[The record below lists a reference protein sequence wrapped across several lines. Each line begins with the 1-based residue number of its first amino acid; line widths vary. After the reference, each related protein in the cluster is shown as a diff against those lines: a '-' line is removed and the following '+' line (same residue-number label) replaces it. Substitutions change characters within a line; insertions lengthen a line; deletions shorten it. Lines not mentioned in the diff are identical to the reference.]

1 MVVAPAAFVRTAP
14 SKGLAPS
21 WAVIVKPAPS
31 TVNPSGTSRGTVVS
45 QSAVRVKVVPAG
57 VPCTHVRDRRRAGG
71 AGRKHDPHTPGDD
84 RHSGDSSEDPHDNSF
99 RLLWPRMTW
108 AKLAVNT
115 SGEERDARPTAGAA
129 ATHRRLFHA
138 PANGARSCA
147 DRRSGTAPA
156 YRRSARLELDCGPNP
171 HFRPA
176 GRLSRAMRTLQRLI
190 IPGLDVCPEVEMYLR
205 LSGPA
210 TLDVEDR
217 QVLLRKGGVVRT
229 DTFFGVFSLGR
240 WGKESTVERISLAL
254 DISGSFTV
262 ETLVTDL
269 DSRER
274 TVDRRQIGP
283 DARKLAVPALG
294 ELGEGML
301 WFRLTCE
308 SDEGRVRAFEI
319 TTDDEPSRDVHLG
332 VAITTFNRMPYVAAN
347 VARLA
352 QLFKAHPD
360 TAEDVSVL
368 IVDNAR
374 NLELPLRGGVPVEIV
389 PNPNL
394 GGAGGFA
401 RGLWEH
407 RRRGQATHV
416 LFMDDDIAFEPE
428 VIART
433 VSYLRF
439 ATDPETCVAGSM
451 MRMDRPFV
459 QFEAGADL
467 DPAARNLWEARGRQQ
482 NLLYTEV
489 LLNNERLEPFDY
501 GAWWFY
507 AFPLTTDRRLP
518 PAAVRA
524 RRRRLLGV
532 APRQGQVDRHQRHRC
547 LARRLR
553 PQERAGFGLLRESQR
568 ADPHGTRLSRLHR
581 CRAAQ
586 ACRRARV
593 SFGVLVPL
601 RLGASGARWRRGLP
615 RRSPGLDGRRPKRR
629 ATIGFGRCTAAR

>member
-1 MVVAPAAFVRTAP
+1 
-14 SKGLAPS
+14 
-21 WAVIVKPAPS
+21 
-31 TVNPSGTSRGTVVS
+31 
-45 QSAVRVKVVPAG
+45 
-57 VPCTHVRDRRRAGG
+57 
-71 AGRKHDPHTPGDD
+71 
-84 RHSGDSSEDPHDNSF
+84 
-99 RLLWPRMTW
+99 
-108 AKLAVNT
+108 
-115 SGEERDARPTAGAA
+115 
-129 ATHRRLFHA
+129 
-138 PANGARSCA
+138 
-147 DRRSGTAPA
+147 
-156 YRRSARLELDCGPNP
+156 
-171 HFRPA
+171 
-176 GRLSRAMRTLQRLI
+176 MRTLQRLI
-190 IPGLDVCPEVEMYLR
+190 IPALDVCPEVEMYLR

-217 QVLLRKGGVVRT
+217 QVLLRQGGVVRT

-240 WGKESTVERISLAL
+240 WGKESTVERIGLTL
-254 DISGSFTV
+254 DISGSFTL
-262 ETLVTDL
+262 EALVTDL
-269 DSRER
+269 DGRER
-274 TVDRRQIGP
+274 CVDRRQV
-283 DARKLAVPALG
+283 DSETRQVAVPDLA
-294 ELGEGML
+294 ELGEGLL
-301 WFRLTCE
+301 WFRMTCE
-308 SDEGRVRAFEI
+308 SAEGRVRAFEI
-319 TTDDEPSRDVHLG
+319 TTDDEPARDVHLG

-467 DPAARNLWEARGRQQ
+467 DPTARNLWEARGRQQ

-507 AFPLTTDRRLP
+507 AFPLTTTDDYP
-518 PAAVRA
+518 PPLFVRGDDVYWGLRHARGKSVAINGIGVWHADFDHKNGPTSVFYENRNVPILTALAYPDYTAAELRKRVVELALRSVFSFRYDSA
-524 RRRRLLGV
+524 QAALDGV
-532 APRQGQVDRHQRHRC
+532 EAFLDG
-547 LARRLR
+547 
-553 PQERAGFGLLRESQR
+553 PQALMA
-568 ADPHGTRLSRLHR
+568 ADP
-581 CRAAQ
+581 
-586 ACRRARV
+586 
-593 SFGVLVPL
+593 
-601 RLGASGARWRRGLP
+601 P
-615 RRSPGLDGRRPKRR
+615 RS
-629 ATIGFGRCTAAR
+629 TIGFVRRTAAR